1 MIGAWEDAVTAQE
14 CLTRLRRRW
23 YVLILVALCT
33 LGALWAVYYRTI
45 TYQGCDSLYLAATRM
60 KRGVNTY
67 AYISPSIAMTTG
79 MVAQTMMSQE
89 MQEKLESHGATE
101 GYEVSETN
109 TGDVEFPNYTQ
120 PTLEVCSS
128 SSDPLAVL
136 RTTALVTEEFR
147 IVLYRMQVAEHVPS
161 KSLIGTV
168 VLTRTYPT
176 AITGRP
182 SQAYLGVVLVGMV
195 SGVAI
200 ALWIDPPLKRRQ
212 ERRLGAVAR
221 TEPLVPRPRS
231 T

>member
-1 MIGAWEDAVTAQE
+1 MIGPWEDAVTAQE

-33 LGALWAVYYRTI
+33 LGALCAVYYRTI

-79 MVAQTMMSQE
+79 MVAQTMMSQG
-89 MQEKLESHGATE
+89 MQERLESHGATE

-120 PTLEVCSS
+120 PTVEICSS

-136 RTTALVTEEFR
+136 RTTALATAEFKA
-147 IVLYRMQVAEHVPS
+147 VLYQMQAAEHASS
-161 KSLIGTV
+161 KSLIATV
-168 VLTRTYPT
+168 TLTQAYPT
-176 AITGRP
+176 AITGQP
-182 SQAYLGVVLVGMV
+182 LQAYLGVVLLGMV
-195 SGVAI
+195 CGVAL
-200 ALWIDPPLKRRQ
+200 ALWIDPPLARRKDQ
-212 ERRLGAVAR
+212 RPGAVAR
-221 TEPLVPRPRS
+221 IDTVIPRPRS